1 MHLSIPPAPLC
12 SGKLPFVKGLSRH
25 KKGGAKK
32 KRQFI
37 PRPLDKL
44 LCGYP
49 ASFCTSFFP
58 SFLPILFSFCFG
70 YNSKSLEGYLDA
82 TSRIYILFMVSS
94 KAFIFYRLFFHLQE
108 PVISAD
114 EIIFLALQLLPAGGQ
129 KGADRKIRPISV

>member
-1 MHLSIPPAPLC
+1 MFWQSTVC
-12 SGKLPFVKGLSRH
+12 KGER
-25 KKGGAKK
+25 GI
-32 KRQFI
+32 KRAARCANLFHV
-37 PRPLDKL
+37 PLDKL

-49 ASFCTSFFP
+49 ANFLPFSFP